1 MSLGYLGKNDVI
13 RLTEGKKGGEFV
25 QLKFHWNKMEIF
37 LFILQKPRYFLLIT
51 TVFCYV
57 ISPLSLKRHLS
68 LRLMLLRME
77 HIMLHPSYRETRHP
91 GRPSGE
97 SVGSGEKARQRFS
110 GKGGRA
116 PGYRPLRNHFQTIKL
131 VGHKNAL
138 YYCAQSL
145 NSISWVL
152 FVCSYTTA
160 IVSSY
165 SFGLWTKEIQA
176 VSKLSVW
183 YKPRPWIPKYYC
195 LPEN

>member
-1 MSLGYLGKNDVI
+1 MRLGYLAKNDVI

-25 QLKFHWNKMEIF
+25 QLKFHWNKIEF
-37 LFILQKPRYFLLIT
+37 FCSFFKNLLIT

-57 ISPLSLKRHLS
+57 ISPLLLKRHLS

-77 HIMLHPSYRETRHP
+77 HMLHPSYRETKHP
-91 GRPSGE
+91 RRPSGE
-97 SVGSGEKARQRFS
+97 SVGSGEKARQAFS

-116 PGYRPLRNHFQTIKL
+116 LGYRPLRNHFQTVKL

-152 FVCSYTTA
+152 FVCSYTPV
-160 IVSSY
+160 IVSPY
-165 SFGLWTKEIQA
+165 SFGLCTKEIHA
-176 VSKLSVW
+176 VRKLSVW
-183 YKPRPWIPKYYC
+183 YKPRPWIPKCYC